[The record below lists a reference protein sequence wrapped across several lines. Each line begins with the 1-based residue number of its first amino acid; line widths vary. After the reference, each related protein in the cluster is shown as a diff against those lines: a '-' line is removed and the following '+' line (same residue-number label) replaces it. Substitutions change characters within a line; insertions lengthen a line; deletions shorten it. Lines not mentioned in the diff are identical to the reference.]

1 MRPKN
6 QTREESIKKVINDIK
21 NKMEIHSMFPNSRDY
36 SNYNESEKLNNL
48 YEELT
53 QIKHDLL

>member
-1 MRPKN
+1 
-6 QTREESIKKVINDIK
+6 
-21 NKMEIHSMFPNSRDY
+21 MEIHSMFPNSRDY

-53 QIKHDLL
+53 QIKYDLL